1 MTDDL
6 ESQLARAIR
15 EYDENGATV
24 LRQVVP
30 LDKVQALGEAVDA
43 MMAAGEHGNDDR
55 SSGGRFFR
63 DLYSTI
69 TQPAFAEFM
78 RNSGLA
84 AIAGKI
90 MRASE
95 VRFFYDQLL
104 VKEPGTAARTPWHQ
118 DLPYWPFR
126 GEQVLS
132 TWVPM
137 DAATPENGV
146 VTYVKGSHMWNKFFP
161 IQPFSEV
168 PGAEPEP
175 WTPDS
180 PYDRPDGPGRTLAD
194 VRNHPENYE
203 FLTWNV
209 EPGDILVHHPLVV
222 HGAPGNEATG
232 KRRRALSL
240 RWLGDDAT
248 WDNSR
253 PNFMR
258 MICKRENLP
267 FPDLAQ
273 GSKVSYCE
281 PFFPLMWS
289 AASATGVD

>member
-1 MTDDL
+1 MTEVL
-6 ESQLARAIR
+6 ESQLDRAIR

-24 LRQVVP
+24 LRGVVP
-30 LDKVQALGEAVDA
+30 LEQVQALGDAVDA
-43 MMAAGEHGNDDR
+43 MMEAGEHGNDDR
-55 SSGGRFFR
+55 TSGGRFFR

-69 TQPAFAEFM
+69 TQPAFAQFM
-78 RNSGLA
+78 RESGLA
-84 AIAGKI
+84 EIAGRI
-90 MRASE
+90 MRSGE

-104 VKEPGTAARTPWHQ
+104 VKEPGTSARTPWHQ
-118 DLPYWPFR
+118 DLPYWPFQ

-137 DAATPENGV
+137 DAATPDNGV
-146 VTYVKGSHMWNKFFP
+146 VTYVKGSHKWNKFFP
-161 IQPFSEV
+161 TQPFSEQAGS
-168 PGAEPEP
+168 PAPQE

-180 PYDRPDGPGRTLAD
+180 GYDNPDGPGNTLAD
-194 VRNHPENYE
+194 VRDHPENYE

-222 HGAPGNEATG
+222 HGAPGNEANG
-232 KRRRALSL
+232 KRRRALAL

-258 MICKRENLP
+258 MVCKREDLP
-267 FPDLAQ
+267 FPELEQ
-273 GSKVSYCE
+273 GGKVHFSD

-289 AASATGVD
+289 RAAEAA